1 LLLRI
6 NNALV
11 SNLDLKAL
19 FVAISKSLREV
30 LHNDY
35 TSLAL
40 HDKERNRLRLYAL
53 DFPTGSGLVRESMD
67 VPLEGSRS
75 GKAFTERKPLLMKDF
90 RSPEFHSDVSKRL
103 SQEGL
108 RSGVSVPLISNQGPI
123 ATMTLASRK
132 VNAFTESDVEL
143 MVQISV
149 QVAIAVENALAFQ
162 QIGELKNKLAKEKL
176 YLEDEIRTEFNFDE
190 IVGKSQALGRIL
202 QQIENVAGTDS
213 TVLILGETGTGK
225 ELIARA
231 IHNLSGRNNHT
242 FVKLNCSAI
251 PAGLLES
258 ELFGHERGAFT
269 GAIAQKIG
277 RFELADGGTMFLDEV
292 GDIPLELQPKLLRV
306 LQEQEFE
313 RLGSTR
319 TIHTNVRLVAATNR
333 DLDSMV
339 SNREFRSDLFYRLN
353 VFPIIAPPLRERI
366 EDVPLLVRYFAQK
379 LSRRMNK
386 RIETI
391 SEESMNAMMRYHW
404 PGNIRELENFVE
416 RAVILTRGTTLNAP
430 VWELEFET
438 AVPLDSSSNAR
449 PTTMQDAEREHILD
463 ALRTT
468 GWTISGPNGAATR
481 LGMKRTT
488 LQSRMKKLGI
498 TRSSLPSA

>member
-1 LLLRI
+1 
-6 NNALV
+6 
-11 SNLDLKAL
+11 
-19 FVAISKSLREV
+19 
-30 LHNDY
+30 
-35 TSLAL
+35 
-40 HDKERNRLRLYAL
+40 
-53 DFPTGSGLVRESMD
+53 
-67 VPLEGSRS
+67 
-75 GKAFTERKPLLMKDF
+75 
-90 RSPEFHSDVSKRL
+90 
-103 SQEGL
+103 
-108 RSGVSVPLISNQGPI
+108 
-123 ATMTLASRK
+123 
-132 VNAFTESDVEL
+132 
-143 MVQISV
+143 
-149 QVAIAVENALAFQ
+149 
-162 QIGELKNKLAKEKL
+162 
-176 YLEDEIRTEFNFDE
+176 
-190 IVGKSQALGRIL
+190 
-202 QQIENVAGTDS
+202 
-213 TVLILGETGTGK
+213 
-225 ELIARA
+225 
-231 IHNLSGRNNHT
+231 LSGRNIRT

-277 RFELADGGTMFLDEV
+277 RFELADGGTLFLDEV

-333 DLDSMV
+333 DLDAMV
-339 SNREFRSDLFYRLN
+339 SSREFRSDLFYRLN

-386 RIETI
+386 RIETVP
-391 SEESMNAMMRYHW
+391 EESMNAMMKYHW

-416 RAVILTRGTTLNAP
+416 RAVILTKGTNLNAP
-430 VWELEFET
+430 VWELDFET
-438 AVPLDSSSNAR
+438 AAAVDASTNDR
-449 PTTMQDAEREHILD
+449 PTTMEDAEREHILE

-488 LQSRMKKLGI
+488 LQSRIKKLGI
-498 TRSSLPSA
+498 TRSSLPST